1 MEMAGTARA
10 GERRIDGERRAE
22 IGRER
27 KARTRTRILA
37 ATFDLFGRQNG
48 LFTRVEEICDAAGIT
63 RPTFY
68 NHFTGMED
76 LREAL
81 SWEVTHDFLA
91 AVVQA
96 IGTLPD
102 AAQRTA
108 TAIRYYLRRGQ
119 QDARWAWSIVNI
131 SACGIIFGAETH
143 QQAQRTVEEGMTSG
157 AFRITDA
164 RIGRDVVLGATLSA
178 LVTLLR
184 EETGEDYPAQI
195 AESVLVGLGMA
206 PAKAAVLART
216 PLADL

>member
-143 QQAQRTVEEGMTSG
+143 QQAQRTVEEGMASG
-157 AFRITDA
+157 AFRITDP

-195 AESVLVGLGMA
+195 AESVLVGLGMT